1 MTIKNRVSKGRRTA
15 IKSSIASKYTG
26 KSTTRQRA
34 KEAAKT
40 GKKLS
45 DIAGGGKKTGW
56 SGKGVVKKADLATSK
71 KTGKKA
77 TDLAKKFKGNRAGYV
92 KAQKARTLARQAAKT
107 RHAAAVKRGRKAGS
121 KA

>member
-1 MTIKNRVSKGRRTA
+1 MTIKNRLSGAVKKKVKARVKA
-15 IKSSIASKYTG
+15 KYAGKTG
-26 KSTTRQRA
+26 AGSGFARS

-107 RHAAAVKRGRKAGS
+107 RHAAAVK
-121 KA
+121 

>member
-1 MTIKNRVSKGRRTA
+1 MTIKNPLSKGRRTA
-15 IKSSIASKYTG
+15 IKKRIASKYTG

-56 SGKGVVKKADLATSK
+56 SGKGVVKM
-71 KTGKKA
+71 
-77 TDLAKKFKGNRAGYV
+77 
-92 KAQKARTLARQAAKT
+92 TLRNIISLTKSMKPT
-107 RHAAAVKRGRKAGS
+107 
-121 KA
+121 

>member
-1 MTIKNRVSKGRRTA
+1 MTIKNPLSKGRRTA
-15 IKSSIASKYTG
+15 IKKRIASKYTG

-56 SGKGVVKKADLATSK
+56 SGKGVVKKKDRAS
-71 KTGKKA
+71 GA

-92 KAQKARTLARQAAKT
+92 KAQKARTLARQAAKK
-107 RHAAAVKRGRKAGS
+107 RHAAAVKRGRKAGG
-121 KA
+121 K